1 MCALTLLFYE
11 KMKPKNILLT
21 GPPRCGK
28 TTLVEKLIYQINKPC
43 RGFFTR
49 EIKEKGRR
57 VGFSIITLDG
67 QEAIL
72 AHESLKSSIR
82 VGKYGVDL
90 NQFEK
95 IAIPAIW
102 PSAAENILII
112 DEIGKME
119 CYSTLFREVLLKIFG
134 APNQLIATIAWK
146 GTPFI
151 EKIKRRD
158 DITLLEITLENRDAL
173 VGSLL
178 GMI

>member
-1 MCALTLLFYE
+1 MEA
-11 KMKPKNILLT
+11 KNILLT

-28 TTLVEKLIYQINKPC
+28 TTLIEKLVHQINRPC

-72 AHESLKSSIR
+72 AHENFKSSLR

-90 NQFEK
+90 EQFEK

-102 PSAAENILII
+102 PAAAEEILII

-119 CYSTLFREVLLKIFG
+119 CHSSLFREVLLKIFD
-134 APNQLIATIAWK
+134 APNRLIATIAWK
-146 GTPFI
+146 GTSFI
-151 EKIKRRD
+151 EKIKKRD
-158 DITLLEITLENRDAL
+158 DITLVRVTLENRDAL
-173 VGSLL
+173 VNSLL
-178 GMI
+178 NIE

>member
-1 MCALTLLFYE
+1 MEA
-11 KMKPKNILLT
+11 KNILLT

-28 TTLVEKLIYQINKPC
+28 TTLIEKLVQQINRPA

-67 QEAIL
+67 QETIL
-72 AHESLKSSIR
+72 AHENFKSPIR

-90 NQFEK
+90 EQFEK
-95 IAIPAIW
+95 ITIPAIW
-102 PSAAENILII
+102 PAVAEDILII

-119 CYSTLFREVLLKIFG
+119 CYSSLFREVLWKILE
-134 APNQLIATIAWK
+134 APNWLIATIAWK
-146 GTPFI
+146 GTHFI
-151 EKIKRRD
+151 EKIKKRN
-158 DITLLEITLENRDAL
+158 DITLVQVTLENQDAL
-173 VGSLL
+173 VHSLL

>member
-1 MCALTLLFYE
+1 
-11 KMKPKNILLT
+11 MKAKKILLT

-28 TTLVEKLIYQINKPC
+28 TTIVEKLVHQINRPC
-43 RGFFTR
+43 QGFLTR

-72 AHESLKSSIR
+72 AHENSKSPVR
-82 VGKYGVDL
+82 VGKYGVNLD
-90 NQFEK
+90 QFEK

-102 PSAAENILII
+102 PAAAENILVI

-119 CYSTLFREVLLKIFG
+119 CYSFIFREILLQIFD

-151 EKIKRRD
+151 EQIKKRD
-158 DITLLEITLENRDAL
+158 DITLMPITLENREDLAH
-173 VGSLL
+173 SLL
-178 GMI
+178 SIL

>member
-1 MCALTLLFYE
+1 
-11 KMKPKNILLT
+11 MKVKKILLT

-28 TTLVEKLIYQINKPC
+28 TTLIEKLVHQINRPC

-67 QEAIL
+67 QEARL
-72 AHESLKSSIR
+72 AHESSKSSIR

-90 NQFEK
+90 DQFEK

-102 PSAAENILII
+102 PSAAEYILII

-119 CYSTLFREVLLKIFG
+119 CYSALFREVLLKILD
-134 APNQLIATIAWK
+134 APNELIATIAWK

-151 EKIKRRD
+151 EKIKKRD
-158 DITLLEITLENRDAL
+158 DITLMRITLENRDAL
-173 VGSLL
+173 VSSLL
-178 GMI
+178 GML